1 MRKLL
6 AVVAV
11 TALVNACA
19 THQHSRGDPR
29 LSDWASVMAL
39 SIEDRVE
46 ATTKDGRR
54 VDGTVQSVDPQQI
67 VLGPVSVI
75 LRRGDVRAVWTI
87 PRDDSLLNGSVL
99 GAIAGLAVG
108 LAADGKGN
116 SAAAITV
123 MATGIGTVL
132 GAWIDRGPK
141 GPPKKLVYLAP

>member
-1 MRKLL
+1 
-6 AVVAV
+6 
-11 TALVNACA
+11 
-19 THQHSRGDPR
+19 
-29 LSDWASVMAL
+29 MAL
-39 SIEDRVE
+39 SIEDHVE

-54 VDGTVQSVDPQQI
+54 VYGTVQSVDPQQI

-123 MATGIGTVL
+123 MATGIGTVF

-141 GPPKKLVYLAP
+141 GPPKKLVYLARNEPTP